1 MNDLLVADGLA
12 GHASARPRQ
21 CLSPLLRDQLSA
33 VIAVVRT
40 FARFQASPYRLDSI
54 PDRVVNLVLRR
65 AVARPPDGENLSPYF
80 SNVDL

>member
-1 MNDLLVADGLA
+1 MNDLLVADRLA
-12 GHASARPRQ
+12 GHASARSRQ
-21 CLSPLLRDQLSA
+21 CLPPLLRDQLSA
-33 VIAVVRT
+33 VVRS

-65 AVARPPDGENLSPYF
+65 AVARPSAGHILSPYF